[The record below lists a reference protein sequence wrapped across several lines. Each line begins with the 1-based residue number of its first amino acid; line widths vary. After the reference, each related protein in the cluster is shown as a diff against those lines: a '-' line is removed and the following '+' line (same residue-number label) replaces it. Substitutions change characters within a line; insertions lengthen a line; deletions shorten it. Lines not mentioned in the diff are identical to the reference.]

1 MIELIVTMAIAA
13 VVLSIAVPS
22 YQTSIQNN
30 RKTTSI
36 NSLATSLQLAR
47 STAISRRVT
56 VTVCKSND
64 ITNAVPTCR
73 NGGGSGDWSQG
84 WMIFTNANDNTSI
97 DGADTLLRVQDALQG
112 RVPGAPADGV
122 SLIGNDNAVD
132 LISFSAQGLAR
143 ASNGTIS
150 YCDTRG
156 ATTASA
162 LNISRSGQV
171 QNATD
176 TNNDGIVDVE
186 RIIAGAITR
195 VNITCP

>member
-1 MIELIVTMAIAA
+1 MNRRNGFTLIELIVTMAIAA

-84 WMIFTNANDNTSI
+84 WMIFTNANNNTSI

-112 RVPGAPADGV
+112 EATF
-122 SLIGNDNAVD
+122 IGNNNVVNQ
-132 LISFSAQGLAR
+132 ISFSAQGLAR
-143 ASNGTIS
+143 GSNGTIS
-150 YCDTRG
+150 HCDTRG
-156 ATTASA
+156 ANDASA
-162 LNISRSGQV
+162 LVISVGGQV
-171 QNATD
+171 RQAVDTD
-176 TNNDGIVDVE
+176 TDGIVDVQ
-186 RIIAGAITR
+186 G
-195 VNITCP
+195 VNIACP